1 MQKRRCIL
9 LYPLSLIYGL
19 ITEIRNFLFNTG
31 IIKSHE
37 LSIPIICV
45 GNITAG
51 GTGKTPHT
59 EYIAGLL
66 RKNFKVALLSR
77 GYKRKTKGFL
87 LAHKGSSVTDI
98 GDEPLQVFRKYPDL
112 TIAVDGN
119 RVRGARK
126 IIQERPETNVIL
138 LDDGFQHRRL
148 TPGLSILLSDYNR
161 LMTRDHLLPFG
172 NLRESTHNMSR
183 ADIIIITKSPRE
195 ITPMQKRI
203 LTKEI
208 RKAPYQ
214 SLYFTVLNYSDPF
227 PVFEEKGKSK
237 LFMTSTEETGIVLVT
252 GIANPGPLLDFLKI
266 KYKEIVHLSF
276 RDHHEYSEKD
286 MDRIYES
293 WKNLRK
299 KSRFVF
305 TTEKDAVR
313 LRELSNIPESLKSSL
328 YYIPVVIDFLYDK
341 KTEFDNMISGYVRK
355 NKRNNRISERKR
367 HHRS

>member
-161 LMTRDHLLPFG
+161 LMT
-172 NLRESTHNMSR
+172 
-183 ADIIIITKSPRE
+183 
-195 ITPMQKRI
+195 
-203 LTKEI
+203 
-208 RKAPYQ
+208 
-214 SLYFTVLNYSDPF
+214 
-227 PVFEEKGKSK
+227 
-237 LFMTSTEETGIVLVT
+237 
-252 GIANPGPLLDFLKI
+252 
-266 KYKEIVHLSF
+266 
-276 RDHHEYSEKD
+276 
-286 MDRIYES
+286 
-293 WKNLRK
+293 
-299 KSRFVF
+299 
-305 TTEKDAVR
+305 
-313 LRELSNIPESLKSSL
+313 
-328 YYIPVVIDFLYDK
+328 
-341 KTEFDNMISGYVRK
+341 
-355 NKRNNRISERKR
+355 
-367 HHRS
+367 